1 MAAGPPAYKVEDRSI
16 LLPYYRRW
24 LVDPI
29 LPHLPASLNP
39 NTITHAGHVL
49 NLAGTALLIT
59 IWPRSGWPF
68 VVATILL
75 QLYLWCDNAD
85 GAHARRTGQCSAYG
99 EYLDH
104 GLDGVNT
111 VYIAYLTAMA
121 LGAPPLWWVVI
132 VLLIPGGAAAAYWE
146 QSQTGVFRLGMLN
159 QIESLTVL
167 SIALM
172 TSAIF
177 GTQVWE
183 QVAVGGITLRLA
195 ILTWSLATLAF
206 GIVRG
211 MMRVAKDDLG
221 AVVPVLALIVF
232 GSCIAGAAAVE
243 AISTVAAVIIATA
256 VNVYFALRMLAL
268 RLRKTSPKLDMTMVL
283 GSLMLGGLIAW
294 KLSGG
299 PVSPH
304 AGSALATLACAVFG
318 GQAVLDARDGL
329 QRLVRMEQ
337 SSSTVALK

>member
-1 MAAGPPAYKVEDRSI
+1 MAVGPPAYKVEDRSI

-29 LPHLPASLNP
+29 LPHLPASLSP
-39 NTITHAGHVL
+39 NTITHAGHL
-49 NLAGTALLIT
+49 INLAGTTLLIA
-59 IWPRSGWPF
+59 IWPKSGWAF

-85 GAHARRTGQCSAYG
+85 GAHARRTGQCSTYG

-132 VLLIPGGAAAAYWE
+132 VLLIPGAGAAAYWE
-146 QSQTGVFRLGMLN
+146 QSQTGVFRLGLLN

-172 TSAIF
+172 GSAIF

-195 ILTWSLATLAF
+195 ILTWSLATIAF

-211 MMRVAKDDLG
+211 MMRVAKDDLA
-221 AVVPVLALIVF
+221 AVLPVLALIVF
-232 GSCIAGAAAVE
+232 GATVAGAAAVG
-243 AISTVAAVIIATA
+243 AISTVAAVTIATA
-256 VNVYFALRMLAL
+256 INVYFALRMLAL
-268 RLRKTSPKLDMTMVL
+268 RLRKISPRVDMAVVL
-283 GSLMLGGLIAW
+283 GAVVLGGLIAW

-299 PVSPH
+299 IVSPH
-304 AGSALATLACAVFG
+304 AGTALATLACAVFG

-337 SSSTVALK
+337 SSTVALK